1 VATDNTQAVIDHHSK
16 ALLAGDLD
24 AVMDD
29 YTEDSVFISNLG
41 GVMKG
46 LDAIRSAFAAAGAFP
61 GFEETSAIVEGECA
75 YNTWKMDGIAFASDT
90 FIVRE
95 GKIAVQTVAMVFA

>member
-1 VATDNTQAVIDHHSK
+1 VSTANTQAVIDHHSK

-29 YTEDSVFISNLG
+29 YTEDSMFISNLG

-46 LDAIRSAFAAAGAFP
+46 LDAIRSAFAAAGTFG
-61 GFEETSAIVEGECA
+61 GFEETLTLVEGECA
-75 YNTWKMDGIAFASDT
+75 YNTWKMDGVKFASDT
-90 FIVRE
+90 FIVRD
-95 GKIAVQTVAMVFA
+95 GKIVVQTVALVFE